1 MLKSGRNPWKTNGT
15 KVVYSNPWIT
25 VREDQVVQPSGNPGI
40 YGVVQ
45 TRIATG
51 VVAMTTERDIYLVGQ
66 YRYATECYSW
76 EIVEG
81 GAERGEEPIIAAKR
95 ELVEE
100 AGIEARCWEKLGS
113 EIHLSN
119 CHSDEVAYLFLATG
133 LEEVPRRPE
142 DTEELEIARIPL
154 TAALEMVNTGQITD
168 ALSIIAILTVAKR
181 FA

>member
-15 KVVYSNPWIT
+15 KIVYSNPWIT

-51 VVAMTTERDIYLVGQ
+51 VVAMTADRNIYLVGQ
-66 YRYATECYSW
+66 YRYATDCYSW

-95 ELVEE
+95 ELAEE
-100 AGIEARCWEKLGS
+100 AGIEARCWEKLGA

-119 CHSDEVAYLFLATG
+119 SHSDEVAYLFFATD
-133 LEEVPRRPE
+133 LEEVPRAPE
-142 DTEELEIARIPL
+142 DTEELEVTRIPL
-154 TAALEMVNTGQITD
+154 TSALEMVNSGQITD

-181 FA
+181 FS